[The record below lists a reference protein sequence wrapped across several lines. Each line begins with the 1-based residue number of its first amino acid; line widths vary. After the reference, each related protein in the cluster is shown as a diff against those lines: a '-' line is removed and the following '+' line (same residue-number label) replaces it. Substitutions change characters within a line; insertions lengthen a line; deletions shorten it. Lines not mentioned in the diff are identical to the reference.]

1 MIISPYHG
9 SLEDIINKDSSTI
22 VALDVV
28 SLDDDGKS
36 HSNSTKTR
44 AFFDLDFTNSRS
56 NSCKIAIHF
65 EYFPPSNYRNKM

>member
-9 SLEDIINKDSSTI
+9 SLDDTRNKDSSTI
-22 VALDVV
+22 DALDVE

-36 HSNSTKTR
+36 HSNSAKTKD
-44 AFFDLDFTNSRS
+44 FFDLNFTNSRS

-65 EYFPPSNYRNKM
+65 EKLPPSN

>member
-9 SLEDIINKDSSTI
+9 SLDDIRNKDSSMI
-22 VALDVV
+22 DALDVE

-36 HSNSTKTR
+36 HSNSAKTR
-44 AFFDLDFTNSRS
+44 DFFDLDFMNSRS

-65 EYFPPSNYRNKM
+65 EYFPPRNCRDNI